1 MLTLVRSIV
10 SRLVCRFRSRA
21 VVELENLALR
31 HQLHVLR
38 RQRPGRLRLFAID
51 RLLWVLLYRLWP
63 RCLEVMVLVKPAT
76 VIQWHRQGF
85 RLFWHWRSRSG
96 RPSVERE
103 IRDLIRQ
110 MSSANPLWGAP
121 RIHGELL
128 KLGIEVSQ
136 ATVAKYMV
144 RRRGVPSSTWRSFLR
159 NHAQGIA
166 AIDMFVVASASFRL
180 LYVMVILAHD
190 RRKFMRTAVTEHPTA
205 AWLSRQVTEAFPWD
219 TAPRY
224 LLRDRDASYDSGFR
238 GRVEAMGIT
247 EVITAPR
254 SPWQNAY
261 VERVIGSIRRECL
274 DHIVI
279 FNERHLRQVLSSYIN
294 YYQRTRT
301 HLSLNK
307 DCPHPRPIIPR
318 RIAKVIAIPK
328 VGGLHHRYERKCC
341 NFENGDGGG
350 PERNWAA
357 RSQAARSNSWS
368 MN

>member
-1 MLTLVRSIV
+1 MHKVERSLVSVVAR
-10 SRLVCRFRSRA
+10 RFRSRA

-31 HQLHVLR
+31 HQLRVLR
-38 RQRPGRLRLFAID
+38 RQRPGRLRLFSFD

-63 RCLEVMVLVKPAT
+63 RCLEAMVMVKPAT
-76 VIQWHRQGF
+76 VIHWHRQGF
-85 RLFWHWRSRSG
+85 RLFWGWRSRSG
-96 RPSVERE
+96 RPSVDRE

-110 MSSANPLWGAP
+110 MSSANPIWGAP
-121 RIHGELL
+121 RIHSELL
-128 KLGIEVSQ
+128 KRGIEVSQ

-144 RRRGVPSSTWRSFLR
+144 RKRGTPSQNWRSFLR
-159 NHAQGIA
+159 NHAEGIA

-180 LYVMVILAHD
+180 LYVLIILAHD
-190 RRKFMRTAVTEHPTA
+190 RREITRTAVTEHPTA

-224 LLRDRDASYDSGFR
+224 LLRDRDASYGSYFCNR
-238 GRVEAMGIT
+238 IEAMGIT

-279 FNERHLRQVLSSYIN
+279 FNERHLRGVLSSYVD

-301 HLSLNK
+301 HLSLDK
-307 DCPHPRPIIPR
+307 DFPQSRPIQLGSVSR
-318 RIAKVIAIPK
+318 VVAIPK
-328 VGGLHHRYERKCC
+328 VGGLHHRYECL
-341 NFENGDGGG
+341 
-350 PERNWAA
+350 AA
-357 RSQAARSNSWS
+357 
-368 MN
+368 